1 MWEHKL
7 RQTLH
12 KICKSQKKRMEKEF
26 EQKRLLE
33 PMKQA
38 YTLDSVLIT
47 HIWQMGVHLIER
59 LGTQQCLKLFKLPFY
74 AKAPKNIQT
83 GTFAQQ
89 YCTQSAIEQ
98 TK

>member
-47 HIWQMGVHLIER
+47 HI
-59 LGTQQCLKLFKLPFY
+59 
-74 AKAPKNIQT
+74 
-83 GTFAQQ
+83 
-89 YCTQSAIEQ
+89 
-98 TK
+98 